1 MPFTKLKKL
10 YLKFSSFNDKWLLN
24 FIKLFFL
31 HHLRFAFFSSI
42 VKPSLRSWNKLDCQ
56 LFFPIHCW
64 ILLAILDFSN
74 VFMIE
79 IHVVILISWNL
90 SWNWF
95 PFFICFGIIY
105 MYMVRIICLLN
116 IFNSW
121 NGLSLLFSFWEDFK
135 NRDSISSIVII
146 SLYPKRTSGPFLFS
160 P

>member
-1 MPFTKLKKL
+1 M
-10 YLKFSSFNDKWLLN
+10 KFSSCNDKWLLN

-31 HHLRFAFFSSI
+31 HYLRYVFFSSI
-42 VKPSLRSWNKLDCQ
+42 VKPPLHSWNKLDCQ

-79 IHVVILISWNL
+79 IHVCYSNLLKL

-95 PFFICFGIIY
+95 LFFICFGIIC
-105 MYMVRIICLLN
+105 MYKVRVICLLN

-135 NRDSISSIVII
+135 NRDPISSIVIVI
-146 SLYPKRTSGPFLFS
+146 SLYPKKTGSFLLFS